1 MRALYAIAASIA
13 ALAWASAGF
22 GQDLPAAPFTA
33 DQVGAGRLDY
43 VQHCMMCHGDKL
55 QGIGD
60 AQKLVG
66 KDFVDA
72 WGHDTTK
79 DLFSAVRVEMPQN
92 DPASL
97 TDEMYL
103 NLVAFL
109 LHANGAKTGT
119 APLTA
124 GTTVG
129 IAGIVNGAPSADVA
143 AGLKNGK

>member
-1 MRALYAIAASIA
+1 MRAVYVIASA
-13 ALAWASAGF
+13 ALVWASAGF

-33 DQVGAGRLDY
+33 AQADAGRQAY
-43 VQHCMMCHGDKL
+43 VQHCMMCHGNKL

-72 WGHDTTK
+72 WGHDTTR
-79 DLFSAVRVEMPQN
+79 DLFSAVRVEMPQDN
-92 DPASL
+92 PASL
-97 TDEMYL
+97 SDEMYL

-109 LHANGAKTGT
+109 LHANGAKAGT

-124 GTTVG
+124 DTGVG
-129 IAGIVNGAPSADVA
+129 IAGIINGGPAPDVA
-143 AGLKNGK
+143 AGLKSAK

>member
-1 MRALYAIAASIA
+1 MRALYVIAAGTA
-13 ALAWASAGF
+13 ALVWASAGF

-33 DQVGAGRLDY
+33 AQVDAGRQAY

-55 QGIGD
+55 QGIAD

-97 TDEMYL
+97 SDEMYL

-109 LHANGAKTGT
+109 LHANGAKTGA

-124 GTTVG
+124 DTAVS
-129 IAGIVNGAPSADVA
+129 IAGIINGGPSPDVA
-143 AGLKNGK
+143 AGLKSNK

>member
-1 MRALYAIAASIA
+1 MRALYVIAAT
-13 ALAWASAGF
+13 ALVWATAGF
-22 GQDLPAAPFTA
+22 SQELPVAPFTA
-33 DQVGAGRLDY
+33 AQADAGR
-43 VQHCMMCHGDKL
+43 QAFISHCMMCHGDKL
-55 QGIGD
+55 EGIGD

-97 TDEMYL
+97 SDEMYL

-109 LHANGAKTGT
+109 LHANGARTGMI
-119 APLTA
+119 PLTA
-124 GTTVG
+124 STVVG
-129 IAGIVNGAPSADVA
+129 IAGIING
-143 AGLKNGK
+143 

>member
-1 MRALYAIAASIA
+1 MRALYVIAAATA
-13 ALAWASAGF
+13 ALVWASAGF

-33 DQVGAGRLDY
+33 AQVDAGRQAY

-55 QGIGD
+55 QGIAD

-97 TDEMYL
+97 SDEMYL

-109 LHANGAKTGT
+109 LHANGAKTGA

-124 GTTVG
+124 DTAVS
-129 IAGIVNGAPSADVA
+129 IAGIINGGPSPDVA
-143 AGLKNGK
+143 AGL

>member
-1 MRALYAIAASIA
+1 MRKHRVIAGA
-13 ALAWASAGF
+13 AVFLLWASASF

-33 DQVGAGRLDY
+33 AQVDAGRQAY
-43 VQHCMMCHGDKL
+43 IGHCMVCHGDKL
-55 QGIGD
+55 QGIGE

-66 KDFVDA
+66 RDFVDA

-109 LHANGAKTGT
+109 LHANGAGAGT

-124 GTTVG
+124 DTSVS
-129 IAGIVNGAPSADVA
+129 IAGIINGVPSPDVA
-143 AGLKNGK
+143 AGLKR

>member
-1 MRALYAIAASIA
+1 MRRHHVIAGAAA
-13 ALAWASAGF
+13 ALLWASAGL

-33 DQVGAGRLDY
+33 AQLDAGRQAY
-43 VQHCMMCHGDKL
+43 IGHCMVCHGDKL

-60 AQKLVG
+60 AQRLVG
-66 KDFVDA
+66 QDFVDA

-79 DLFSAVRVEMPQN
+79 DLFTAIRVEMPFDN
-92 DPASL
+92 PASL

-109 LHANGAKTGT
+109 LHANGAKTGA

-124 GTTVG
+124 DTSVG
-129 IAGIVNGAPSADVA
+129 IAGIINGGPAPDVA
-143 AGLKNGK
+143 AGLKSAR

>member
-1 MRALYAIAASIA
+1 MRALYVITAGAAAIV
-13 ALAWASAGF
+13 WASAGF
-22 GQDLPAAPFTA
+22 SQELPVAPFTA
-33 DQVGAGRLDY
+33 AQADAGRQAF
-43 VQHCMMCHGDKL
+43 VQHCMVCHGDKL

-79 DLFSAVRVEMPQN
+79 DLFSAVRVEMPQDN
-92 DPASL
+92 PASL
-97 TDEMYL
+97 SDEMYL

-109 LHANGAKTGT
+109 LHANGAMAGA

-129 IAGIVNGAPSADVA
+129 IAGIITGGPSPDVA
-143 AGLKNGK
+143 AGLKSAK

>member
-1 MRALYAIAASIA
+1 MRALYVIAAGTT
-13 ALAWASAGF
+13 ALLWASAGF

-33 DQVGAGRLDY
+33 AQVDAGRQAY
-43 VQHCMMCHGDKL
+43 IQHCMMCHGDKL

-66 KDFVDA
+66 QDFVDA

-79 DLFSAVRVEMPQN
+79 DLFTAVRVEMPQN

-109 LHANGAKTGT
+109 LYANGAKTGA

-124 GTTVG
+124 NSAVS
-129 IAGIVNGAPSADVA
+129 IAGIINGGPSADVA
-143 AGLKNGK
+143 AGLENGK

>member
-1 MRALYAIAASIA
+1 MRALYVIAAGVA
-13 ALAWASAGF
+13 VLLWASAGF

-33 DQVGAGRLDY
+33 AQADAGRQAY
-43 VQHCMMCHGDKL
+43 VQHCMMCHGAKL

-66 KDFVDA
+66 QDFVDA

-92 DPASL
+92 NPASL
-97 TDEMYL
+97 SDEMYL

-109 LHANGAKTGT
+109 LHANGASAGT
-119 APLTA
+119 VPLTA
-124 GTTVG
+124 GTAVG
-129 IAGIVNGAPSADVA
+129 IAGIINGGPSADVA
-143 AGLKNGK
+143 AGLKSAK

>member
-1 MRALYAIAASIA
+1 MA
-13 ALAWASAGF
+13 
-22 GQDLPAAPFTA
+22 
-33 DQVGAGRLDY
+33 
-43 VQHCMMCHGDKL
+43 CHGTKL

-66 KDFVDA
+66 KDFVDL

-79 DLFSAVRVEMPQN
+79 DLFTSVRVEMPQN

-97 TDEMYL
+97 SDDMYL
-103 NLVAFL
+103 DLVAFL

-124 GTTVG
+124 TTSIG
-129 IAGIVNGAPSADVA
+129 IAGIIDGGPSPDVA
-143 AGLKNGK
+143 AGVKRGP

>member
-1 MRALYAIAASIA
+1 MRALYVITGTA
-13 ALAWASAGF
+13 ALVWASAAF

-33 DQVGAGRLDY
+33 AQADAGRQDY

-97 TDEMYL
+97 SDEMYL

-109 LHANGAKTGT
+109 LHANGAKPG
-119 APLTA
+119 AVPLTA
-124 GTTVG
+124 TTAVG
-129 IAGIVNGAPSADVA
+129 ISGIVNGGPAPDVA
-143 AGLKNGK
+143 AGLKSAK